1 MTKEQAEN
9 LVSGDEVLIRGSFIR
24 TFDGDL
30 MMLVKCHST
39 LNKSEITEKL
49 VFAIPEVVSLPITN
63 RKEQN
68 NG

>member
-1 MTKEQAEN
+1 MTEEEASELSQ
-9 LVSGDEVLIRGSFIR
+9 GDEVIIRGSFIR

-39 LNKSEITEKL
+39 LNKSEITKKL
-49 VFAIPEVVSLPITN
+49 VFAIPEVVSLPTAD

-68 NG
+68 E